1 MNFSE
6 RFLSLNKNLQDLRK
20 AVIGIEDNPELK
32 EVLVMVLKIGNYLN
46 QGTNKGNSISFNISV
61 LPNLKGSKA
70 LGQHS
75 KSTMLDFLLNSI
87 LTKKP
92 DVAQFALKL
101 EDCAEASKLDLE
113 IVKNKI
119 KTITDSQ
126 NTIRVALEEKT
137 RGLDSDRN
145 LQMPIMM

>member
-1 MNFSE
+1 MPCTQS
-6 RFLSLNKNLQDLRK
+6 FLDSVGNKNVFSMNQ
-20 AVIGIEDNPELK
+20 N
-32 EVLVMVLKIGNYLN
+32 VLSPA
-46 QGTNKGNSISFNISV
+46 QA
-61 LPNLKGSKA
+61 LKGSKA